1 MPEGPKETE
10 TLLKAADWTLR
21 APDLTGLNPTSEA
34 FRVQAGPLAELVKAG
49 ARYQEL
55 HQEYDEVLIPEAWDQ
70 DVFDI
75 RQGLAKHGEKWYR
88 WIFSEWRGA
97 KNDLAALCQTS
108 VPSGTEGRLGL
119 VDAILEAQ
127 RLEEQFEEEASL
139 GKEAFGT
146 AWRGASSDW
155 TVLRKA
161 TDYLTGLHEAISEG
175 TLPEALLDTIADPP
189 EEGRLEAL
197 AEEVRQTRD
206 AHREVAAAFS
216 EEIKLDSA
224 VRFDGEPLTAQ
235 LYEQQRNTFCECRDE
250 APRIQEMVTYN
261 QLAEELGEEGLGP
274 IRDLAHD
281 WEEGPDHLVDL
292 FRHSYYNA
300 ILERAMDERPALER
314 FSGAQHE
321 QVVERFQELD
331 KASLEH
337 NRHELALEHYKR
349 KPRKSGAGQMGVL
362 LHEMGK
368 KSRHM
373 PLRRLMEEAGNAI
386 QALKPVFMMSP
397 MSVPKYL
404 PPESI
409 NFDLVVFDEASQV
422 RPVDA
427 FGSILRGDQTVV
439 VGDNKQLPPT
449 SFFDSAIDT
458 GGDDFEQQASDQES
472 ILDLFR
478 SRGAPE
484 QMLQFHYRS
493 RHESLIAVSNK
504 EFYDN
509 NLNVFPSPDAERE
522 ETGLFFNHLP
532 DTTYDRGGSRQNEG
546 EAKEVARRV
555 MEHARTE
562 PELSLGVATFSSAQQ
577 DAIRDRL
584 EYERRQDPSC
594 EDFFS
599 GHPDEPFFVK
609 NLESVQGDQRDV
621 IFISVGY
628 GRDDDGKVS
637 MNFGPLNQQ
646 GGERRLNVL
655 TTRAKLRCEV
665 FTNLKAEDI
674 DLHRTDARGVEVLKE
689 YLKFAETGE
698 LDLATPSGRGPDSPF
713 EEAVAERLRDEGYR
727 VEHQVGVAGFY
738 IDLAVV
744 DPERPGHYILGI
756 ECDGATYHSAKMA
769 RVRDRTRQAVLES
782 LGWSIHRIWSTD
794 WFRNPGEQLG
804 RVVTAIERA
813 RVQSK
818 ASSNGEAQGRTE
830 EEGKEAPSQERTED
844 GEDTP
849 EDEPPQARETEI
861 ERAEEEEAETDAAPY
876 EPYEKASLQIN
887 VQGGLHEEPTSTLGR
902 WIQEVV
908 SEESPVHE
916 EVAMRRVLEASDVSR
931 MGSRIRE
938 ALEEAISQVK
948 YLGEVEKQGPILQD
962 PEQEEVPVRD
972 RSNVEGPARDIEHVP
987 PAEIAKAAREIVE
1000 VSFGIEKDEL
1010 VQQVGRQLG
1019 FSRIGSNIEDR
1030 IGSVIDKMMEGEK
1043 LQKENG
1049 HLTVGS

>member
-1 MPEGPKETE
+1 
-10 TLLKAADWTLR
+10 
-21 APDLTGLNPTSEA
+21 
-34 FRVQAGPLAELVKAG
+34 
-49 ARYQEL
+49 
-55 HQEYDEVLIPEAWDQ
+55 
-70 DVFDI
+70 
-75 RQGLAKHGEKWYR
+75 
-88 WIFSEWRGA
+88 
-97 KNDLAALCQTS
+97 
-108 VPSGTEGRLGL
+108 
-119 VDAILEAQ
+119 
-127 RLEEQFEEEASL
+127 
-139 GKEAFGT
+139 
-146 AWRGASSDW
+146 
-155 TVLRKA
+155 
-161 TDYLTGLHEAISEG
+161 
-175 TLPEALLDTIADPP
+175 
-189 EEGRLEAL
+189 
-197 AEEVRQTRD
+197 
-206 AHREVAAAFS
+206 
-216 EEIKLDSA
+216 
-224 VRFDGEPLTAQ
+224 
-235 LYEQQRNTFCECRDE
+235 
-250 APRIQEMVTYN
+250 
-261 QLAEELGEEGLGP
+261 
-274 IRDLAHD
+274 
-281 WEEGPDHLVDL
+281 
-292 FRHSYYNA
+292 
-300 ILERAMDERPALER
+300 
-314 FSGAQHE
+314 
-321 QVVERFQELD
+321 
-331 KASLEH
+331 
-337 NRHELALEHYKR
+337 
-349 KPRKSGAGQMGVL
+349 
-362 LHEMGK
+362 
-368 KSRHM
+368 
-373 PLRRLMEEAGNAI
+373 
-386 QALKPVFMMSP
+386 
-397 MSVPKYL
+397 VPKYL

-409 NFDLVVFDEASQV
+409 DFDLVVFDEASQV

-532 DTTYDRGGSRQNEG
+532 DTTYDRGGSRKNKG

-555 MEHARTE
+555 MEHARTK

-674 DLHRTDARGVEVLKE
+674 DLHRTNARGVEVLKE

-804 RVVTAIERA
+804 RAVTAIERA
-813 RVQSK
+813 RVRSK
-818 ASSNGEAQGRTE
+818 ASSNGDSNREASGQHHAE
-830 EEGKEAPSQERTED
+830 ED
-844 GEDTP
+844 GDQTAPQDDSTP
-849 EDEPPQARETEI
+849 QEGRHEGEETSEEEPPQERETEI
-861 ERAEEEEAETDAAPY
+861 ERAEEEEAETDAA
-876 EPYEKASLQIN
+876 PYEKASLQIN

-948 YLGEVEKQGPILQD
+948 YLGEVEKQGPILLD

-972 RSNVEGPARDIEHVP
+972 RANVEGPARDIEHVP
-987 PAEIAKAAREIVE
+987 PAEIAKAAEEITA

-1030 IGSVIDKMMEGEK
+1030 IGSVIDAMMEREK

-1049 HLTVGS
+1049 HLTVDS